1 MAFFNVPEKIREILP
16 FDASAFV
23 VEEIALQSSFIPFY
37 GAGEVLFKKGDQA
50 LGFYWILSGEAEILI
65 PEKRPII
72 LSAGAMAGLDS
83 FIEEGVIPFD
93 VVNRGQH
100 LSCLF
105 IDRRCYNNM
114 REHQDFNRYMN
125 SMVMNCLR
133 SYRNLLVPAQA
144 RYL

>member
-1 MAFFNVPEKIREILP
+1 MGFLNIPDKIREIIP
-16 FDASAFV
+16 FEASAFI

-50 LGFYWILSGEAEILI
+50 LGFYWVLSGEAEIII
-65 PEKRPII
+65 PGKRSII

-83 FIEEGVIPFD
+83 FLEGGTLPFD

-100 LSCLF
+100 LNCLF

-114 REHQDFNRYMN
+114 REHHEFNRYMN
-125 SMVMNCLR
+125 SMVMNCLK
-133 SYRNLLVPAQA
+133 SYRNLLVPAP
-144 RYL
+144 RTYL